1 MEDLFLF
8 NEIKLI
14 IGSIIGLII
23 YICFL
28 KSKKV
33 TKTNARASL
42 YIFIAYVVSLC
53 FLYYLRNSFNTIH
66 LFTTVC
72 ILFFISCLSI
82 LKVFK
87 IYNEKIGTLFMF
99 LTIFLISFSY
109 IYYTPYYLRQH
120 DLRNFEIGPN
130 GGHLGYMAEIFYTN
144 KLPEGNPIDKWCF
157 FNPPLHYIISSF
169 VLKLSTI
176 FTAEDFINFEV
187 LQIMSYIYFIIFIIY
202 TYKILKKINIKK
214 LLLPATLFI
223 GLAPALIIMSGS
235 INNDMLAIT
244 LSTIAIYYT
253 IVWYESDKLKDLIK
267 IALTISLAI
276 MTKVSSAL
284 IAIAI
289 ATVFLTKVI
298 KNKKDFIKYVKHF
311 SIFALIALPIGLWF
325 PVKNYVLYDIPFTYV
340 QSVDESNDA
349 NISYHSTF
357 ERYFT
362 FNKTHL
368 DSVNIDMSKENAEYN
383 IYLSTIKSFIVDEN
397 IDYSDKPILHF
408 AFDFMLY
415 LLVFITLL
423 YLVNIIYL
431 IVTIKKD
438 NNNWLFFFLVLG
450 ILQIISYINFCF
462 GFPFTFTMNFRYI
475 IPTLLTFVVILSIA
489 SEKNEYLHAINK
501 LMIVVYSIIS
511 IIIFTNVL

>member
-53 FLYYLRNSFNTIH
+53 FLRNFFNTIH

-109 IYYTPYYLRQH
+109 IYYTPFYTRQH
-120 DLRNFEIGPN
+120 DLRNFEIGPS

-144 KLPEGNPIDKWCF
+144 KLPEGNPINKWCF
-157 FNPPLHYIISSF
+157 FNPPLHYIISSL

-362 FNKTHL
+362 FNKNHL
-368 DSVNIDMSKENAEYN
+368 NSVNIDMSKENAEYN

-397 IDYSDKPILHF
+397 IDYSNKPILHF

-475 IPTLLTFVVILSIA
+475 IPTLLTFVAILSIA

-501 LMIVVYSIIS
+501 LMIIVYSIIS